1 MENRVKFKIGEI
13 EFEAEGTEELIERE
27 RGVFLNSILPAAI
40 EAVVKTRV
48 VENVNDSYMSSVEA
62 TPQAIEFKEVDCVKT
77 KEEIDLSRMS
87 LVTFLKQYGSLNDQ
101 DFVLF
106 SAYYDE
112 KKNNIKSFSSESVK
126 KYYAEARRTEYSN
139 VRVLLRNL
147 VKKGL
152 IMDNP
157 NVEQKT
163 PKTYIITGEGLTY
176 IDEYVPKTENDD
188 KKRSHKPKKKR
199 VKTESVYASV
209 SADEL
214 NLRKY
219 PEIKSFSNF
228 KDQMMLIMYICST
241 ENIGNAFTAQDIE
254 CLLTDILGL
263 HATNNQVQ
271 GIFKRN
277 KIWFKDEADQNNPKM
292 VRHVLLEGGK
302 DYAKSLI
309 KAEQN

>member
-27 RGVFLNSILPAAI
+27 RGIFLNSILPAAI
-40 EAVVKTRV
+40 EAVVKTRA
-48 VENVNDSYMSSVEA
+48 VENVNDSYMSSVEEA
-62 TPQAIEFKEVDCVKT
+62 PRVIECKEVGCVKA
-77 KEEIDLSRMS
+77 EEGIDLSRTS
-87 LVTFLKQYGSLNDQ
+87 LVTFLKQYGSLSDQ

-139 VRVLLRNL
+139 VSALLREL

-152 IMDNP
+152 IMDEP
-157 NVEQKT
+157 NTEQKT

-176 IDEYVPKTENDD
+176 IDVYVPKTENDD

-199 VKTESVYASV
+199 AKIESVYASL
-209 SADEL
+209 SADKL
-214 NLRKY
+214 NLSKY
-219 PEIKSFSNF
+219 PEIKLFSSF
-228 KDQMMLIMYICST
+228 KDQMMLIMYICSN

-271 GIFKRN
+271 GIFNRN
-277 KIWFKDEADQNNPKM
+277 KIWFKDEVDQNNPKM
-292 VRHVLLEGGK
+292 VKHVLLEGGK

-309 KAEQN
+309 NTEQN

>member
-1 MENRVKFKIGEI
+1 MENKVKFKIGEI

-27 RGVFLNSILPAAI
+27 RGIFLNSILPAAI
-40 EAVVKTRV
+40 EAVVKTRA
-48 VENVNDSYMSSVEA
+48 VENRNNTYLSSIEE
-62 TPQAIEFKEVDCVKT
+62 THHAIECKEVDCVKA
-77 KEEIDLSRMS
+77 KEGIDLSRTS

-139 VRVLLRNL
+139 VSDLLSKL
-147 VKKGL
+147 AKKGL
-152 IMDNP
+152 IMDDP
-157 NVEQKT
+157 NAEQKT
-163 PKTYIITGEGLTY
+163 PKTYIITDEGLTY
-176 IDEYVPKTENDD
+176 IDAYVPKTENDD
-188 KKRSHKPKKKR
+188 RKRSHKSKKKR
-199 VKTESVYASV
+199 AKIESVYASV

-214 NLRKY
+214 NLSKY
-219 PEIKSFSNF
+219 PEIKSFSSF

-277 KIWFKDEADQNNPKM
+277 KMWFKDEVDPNNPKM
-292 VRHVLLEGGK
+292 VKHVLLEGGK
-302 DYAKSLI
+302 DYAKGI
-309 KAEQN
+309 IAGAQK